1 MKNLILGVALVACA
15 LGCKSE
21 HKASVGDA
29 NNANMPKAECS
40 AKGSCCSAAGAGA
53 CTDKKSECTSTTPK
67 PQN

>member
-1 MKNLILGVALVACA
+1 MSKLILGVALVACTFA
-15 LGCKSE
+15 CKSE

-40 AKGSCCSAAGAGA
+40 AKGGCCAASGA
-53 CTDKKSECTSTTPK
+53 CTDKKSECTATK